1 MAHTKSRILAQ
12 VQHLRESRVAQFYL
26 LAGAGTISFLTGLT
40 AFAVAPSIE
49 QATPPKQW
57 VVEQLALPTLTASDT
72 PADVFVREE
81 QVRRGDTVFS
91 LIRRAGVED
100 AEAESFM
107 RENASARPLFQ
118 QLRPDQPITTRTN
131 NDGELVSLSY
141 PLYGTDRT
149 LVVERNGSGF
159 DAREE
164 SVALDTHVVTRS
176 GVIRSSLFAT
186 ADEIGMPDAIATQI
200 ADIFGGDIDFRTDL
214 RRGDRLSVVYE
225 SMSSGGRE
233 VRTGRVLAVEFVND
247 GQTYRAV
254 WYAGAGQ
261 SGAYYTPDGKSLKKA
276 FLRSPLEFSRVT
288 SGFSM
293 RLHPILGTW
302 RAHKGV
308 DYGAPIGTKVRA
320 TADGEVE
327 FVGQQNGY
335 GNFIVLRHQD
345 RYTTAYGH
353 LNGFAAGLH
362 KGMRV
367 EQGQVIG
374 YVGRTGWA
382 TGPHLHYEFRI
393 AGMHQDP
400 LSIALPVSIP
410 LTAQQLTTFRS
421 STAPMLAQLES
432 LRSIALAQS
441 E

>member
-1 MAHTKSRILAQ
+1 
-12 VQHLRESRVAQFYL
+12 
-26 LAGAGTISFLTGLT
+26 
-40 AFAVAPSIE
+40 
-49 QATPPKQW
+49 
-57 VVEQLALPTLTASDT
+57 
-72 PADVFVREE
+72 
-81 QVRRGDTVFS
+81 
-91 LIRRAGVED
+91 
-100 AEAESFM
+100 
-107 RENASARPLFQ
+107 
-118 QLRPDQPITTRTN
+118 
-131 NDGELVSLSY
+131 
-141 PLYGTDRT
+141 
-149 LVVERNGSGF
+149 
-159 DAREE
+159 
-164 SVALDTHVVTRS
+164 
-176 GVIRSSLFAT
+176 
-186 ADEIGMPDAIATQI
+186 
-200 ADIFGGDIDFRTDL
+200 
-214 RRGDRLSVVYE
+214 
-225 SMSSGGRE
+225 
-233 VRTGRVLAVEFVND
+233 
-247 GQTYRAV
+247 V

-374 YVGRTGWA
+374 YVGHTGWA

-393 AGMHQDP
+393 AGIHQDP

-421 STAPMLAQLES
+421 STASMLTQLES